1 MAKRSNRISEYFNCH
16 VQFWSE
22 RHQEW
27 RYWHNQGERAWDKKD
42 LEQWGKKIQY
52 NFQHLPDRSKFRI
65 VSERWERTGQ
75 PEPNHLALET
85 DILWEGVNE
94 GIKDR
99 SPKSTS

>member
-52 NFQHLPDRSKFRI
+52 NFQHLLIDQSFVLYLRDGREQGNLSLI
-65 VSERWERTGQ
+65 T
-75 PEPNHLALET
+75 
-85 DILWEGVNE
+85 
-94 GIKDR
+94 
-99 SPKSTS
+99 